1 MFLRRRGGGEG
12 EWGVF
17 KRVGES
23 FYARLLEYLRM
34 KFVKWSF
41 TNSLLDSVIFIY
53 LFFPPLFFLS
63 LSFLSPSNLD
73 DFLTRYLDCKFRRDE
88 LDFGTD
94 SLFVSKIPSDNSR
107 RVGRRGKGEG
117 GGDKIGAN

>member
-1 MFLRRRGGGEG
+1 ME
-12 EWGVF
+12 
-17 KRVGES
+17 
-23 FYARLLEYLRM
+23 FYKLFIRFCY
-34 KFVKWSF
+34 
-41 TNSLLDSVIFIY
+41 IY
-53 LFFPPLFFLS
+53 LFIYFFLPFFLS

-107 RVGRRGKGEG
+107 RVGKIGKGG
-117 GGDKIGAN
+117 GRGGDKIGAN

>member
-1 MFLRRRGGGEG
+1 ME
-12 EWGVF
+12 
-17 KRVGES
+17 
-23 FYARLLEYLRM
+23 FYKLFIRFCYICL
-34 KFVKWSF
+34 
-41 TNSLLDSVIFIY
+41 FIY

-73 DFLTRYLDCKFRRDE
+73 DFLTRYLDCKFRKDE

-107 RVGRRGKGEG
+107 RVGRRGKGEEG
-117 GGDKIGAN
+117 RDKIGAN

>member
-1 MFLRRRGGGEG
+1 ME
-12 EWGVF
+12 
-17 KRVGES
+17 
-23 FYARLLEYLRM
+23 FYKLFIRFCY
-34 KFVKWSF
+34 
-41 TNSLLDSVIFIY
+41 IY
-53 LFFPPLFFLS
+53 LFIFSSPLFLS

-107 RVGRRGKGEG
+107 RVGRRGKGEEG
-117 GGDKIGAN
+117 RDKIGAN